1 MSKRNPGGLDLSRIV
16 YVNGAFQPEEEA
28 RISVFDRGFIF
39 ADGIYEV
46 SAVIDGGLVDNDA
59 HLARLERSLRE
70 IDLAMPA
77 SKEEIVR
84 LQKELIARN
93 DLNEGSVYLQ
103 VTRGMAD
110 REFQFPK
117 DVKPSLVMFTQ
128 SRVMI
133 EDPAAKTGIRLKSV
147 PDIRWARRDIK
158 SVALLAQVLA
168 KQAAAAA
175 GCQEA
180 IMHENGVVT
189 EGGSSSIFIVNED
202 GQIVTRPNSHAI
214 LPGITRQSVIRLAR
228 EENLSIE
235 ERSFTLDEVFAAR
248 ECFVTSATSL
258 VKAVV
263 EVDGKMIGGGQPG
276 PMARRLRDIYIEAAR
291 AQASAPV

>member
-1 MSKRNPGGLDLSRIV
+1 
-16 YVNGAFQPEEEA
+16 
-28 RISVFDRGFIF
+28 
-39 ADGIYEV
+39 
-46 SAVIDGGLVDNDA
+46 
-59 HLARLERSLRE
+59 
-70 IDLAMPA
+70 
-77 SKEEIVR
+77 
-84 LQKELIARN
+84 
-93 DLNEGSVYLQ
+93 
-103 VTRGMAD
+103 
-110 REFQFPK
+110 
-117 DVKPSLVMFTQ
+117 
-128 SRVMI
+128 
-133 EDPAAKTGIRLKSV
+133 
-147 PDIRWARRDIK
+147 
-158 SVALLAQVLA
+158 
-168 KQAAAAA
+168 
-175 GCQEA
+175 
-180 IMHENGVVT
+180 MHENGVVT
-189 EGGSSSIFIVNED
+189 EGGSSSIFIVNDD